1 MLLIVNASFD
11 QFLPRYGRAELE
23 EHFFDMDVDELL
35 SNEFLCPL
43 HCLPPS
49 MTEMSEID
57 ESSCELKGHCS
68 ASWKNILGVEEIM

>member
-1 MLLIVNASFD
+1 
-11 QFLPRYGRAELE
+11 
-23 EHFFDMDVDELL
+23 MDVDELL
-35 SNEFLCPL
+35 FNEFMCPL